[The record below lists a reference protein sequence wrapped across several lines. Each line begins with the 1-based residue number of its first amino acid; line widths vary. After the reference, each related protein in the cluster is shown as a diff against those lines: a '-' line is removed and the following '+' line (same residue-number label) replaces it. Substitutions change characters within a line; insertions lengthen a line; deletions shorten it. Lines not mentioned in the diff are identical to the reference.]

1 MKVIPKRFQL
11 MGHTITVEVISKK
24 DWKYEDC
31 VGRFD
36 PETNKIQVLKQKR
49 SMTAHSFWH
58 EVTHAMLHT
67 IGHRLYSNEPF
78 VDQIGGL
85 LAQIMDSAE

>member
-1 MKVIPKRFQL
+1 MKTIPKSFRL
-11 MGHTITVEVISKK
+11 MGHTISVEVVGKK
-24 DWKYEDC
+24 DWKYADC
-31 VGRFD
+31 VGIFN
-36 PETNKIQVLKQKR
+36 PETNKIQVLKQTK
-49 SMTAHSFWH
+49 SMTMHSFWH